1 MSTNLFLF
9 WGAKKLDFNLY
20 CPTIYVPPK
29 YKRGFRNEGRIKKTG
44 VEGKSN
50 SIDDLQR
57 LIERI
62 KEFGRNAK

>member
-9 WGAKKLDFNLY
+9 RGAKKLDFNLY

-50 SIDDLQR
+50 SIDVLQR
-57 LIERI
+57 LINRI
-62 KEFGRNAK
+62 